1 MAVIAAIGLLGACA
15 ETQLVLHTAKQIKRQ
30 RTESDQSEGRYK
42 VGDPYKIA
50 GVFYYPTVNYGYV
63 ETGIASWYGPDFHG
77 RPTANGETYDMNALT
92 AAHRTLPMPSIV
104 RVVNLDNG
112 RALALRVNDRGPF
125 ARGRIIDVS
134 RRAAQLLGFRYRGT
148 ARVRVEIM
156 ADESR
161 RQEML
166 ARRGDAA
173 TEQLVAP
180 APEPRKIVTAELT
193 PPAAPA
199 PAQKASAAPPPAQN
213 VNAAPP
219 PAKKVS
225 AAPPPPA
232 QKIDGARAAPKIALP
247 DEAAASLIELALDL
261 EPVRATA
268 LYIQAGAFVRYANAA
283 RLRTRLATLAPAR
296 VTEAR
301 VGSEMY
307 FRVRLGP
314 FQNLGKADLALAKV
328 AASGYP
334 RARLIVD

>member
-1 MAVIAAIGLLGACA
+1 MAVIAAVGLLGACA
-15 ETQLVLHTAKQIKRQ
+15 ETRLVLHTAKQIKRQ
-30 RTESDQSEGRYK
+30 QTVSDQPQGRYK
-42 VGDPYKIA
+42 VGDPYKID
-50 GVFYYPTVNYGYV
+50 GVFYYPTVDYGYV

-77 RPTANGETYDMNALT
+77 RSTANGEIYDMNELT
-92 AAHRTLPMPSIV
+92 AAHRTLPMPSMV

-112 RALALRVNDRGPF
+112 RSIALRINDRGPF

-156 ADESR
+156 ADQSR
-161 RQEML
+161 RQAML
-166 ARRGDAA
+166 ARRGAVA
-173 TEQLVAP
+173 GEQRIVP
-180 APEPRKIVTAELT
+180 APEPRKIVTAELA
-193 PPAAPA
+193 PPAAPS
-199 PAQKASAAPPPAQN
+199 PARKA
-213 VNAAPP
+213 NAAPP
-219 PAKKVS
+219 PV
-225 AAPPPPA
+225 
-232 QKIDGARAAPKIALP
+232 QKNNGARAAPRIAPP
-247 DEAAASLIELALDL
+247 DEAVASLIELALDL
-261 EPVRATA
+261 EPVSPTA

-283 RLRTRLATLAPAR
+283 RLRARLATLAPAR

-301 VGSEMY
+301 VGAETY

>member
-30 RTESDQSEGRYK
+30 RTVTDQSEGRYK
-42 VGDPYKIA
+42 VGDPYKIG
-50 GVFYYPTVNYGYV
+50 GVYYYPTVDYGYV
-63 ETGIASWYGPDFHG
+63 ETGIASWSGPEFHG
-77 RPTANGETYDMNALT
+77 RPTANGEIYDMNELT
-92 AAHRTLPMPSIV
+92 AAHRTLPMPSMV

-112 RALALRVNDRGPF
+112 RSLALRVNDRGPF

-161 RQEML
+161 RQAML
-166 ARRGDAA
+166 ARRGDVAG
-173 TEQLVAP
+173 EQLVAP

-213 VNAAPP
+213 V
-219 PAKKVS
+219 S
-225 AAPPPPA
+225 AAPPPTQKAIAAPPPT
-232 QKIDGARAAPKIALP
+232 QKIDGARAAPKVVLP

-268 LYIQAGAFVRYANAA
+268 LDIQAGAVVRYANAA

>member
-1 MAVIAAIGLLGACA
+1 MAVIAVAGVLGACA
-15 ETQLVLHTAKQIKRQ
+15 ETQLVLDTVKQIKLQ
-30 RTESDQSEGRYK
+30 WSDPDQSQGRYK
-42 VGDPYKIA
+42 IGDPYKID
-50 GVFYYPTVNYGYV
+50 GVYYYPVVDYGYV

-77 RPTANGETYDMNALT
+77 RSTANGETYDMNALT
-92 AAHRTLPMPSIV
+92 AAHRTLPMPSMV

-112 RALALRVNDRGPF
+112 RSIALRINDRGPF
-125 ARGRIIDVS
+125 ARGRIIDLS

-161 RQEML
+161 RQATL
-166 ARRGDAA
+166 ARRGD
-173 TEQLVAP
+173 TTGEQRIAP
-180 APEPRKIVTAELT
+180 APELRKIVVAELT
-193 PPAAPA
+193 PPAT
-199 PAQKASAAPPPAQN
+199 PPPARN
-213 VNAAPP
+213 ANAAPP
-219 PAKKVS
+219 PARN
-225 AAPPPPA
+225 ANA
-232 QKIDGARAAPKIALP
+232 ARAAPKVALP
-247 DEAAASLIELALDL
+247 DETAASLIELALDL

-283 RLRTRLATLAPAR
+283 RLRARLAMLAPAR

-301 VGSEMY
+301 VGTEMY